1 MQGRGE
7 EKVVRLRHGSG
18 GLSTKQLISAYFLPK
33 FKNEILAE
41 LGDSAKLEISGTTI
55 TFTTDSYVVSPLFFP
70 GGDIGKLAIAGT
82 VNDLTVAGSK
92 PLFISAGF
100 ILEEG
105 MPLDDL
111 ARVLDSMAKTS
122 KEAGV
127 KVVAGDTKVVERGRG
142 DGTYIN
148 TSGVGVRIPGCSV
161 GRERITPG
169 DSILVTAPVGNHGLT
184 IFLSR
189 MKDEIGLDSNVKSDC
204 RSLNH
209 MLVPVFEKFQRGIH
223 WCRDVTRG
231 GLFTI
236 LNEAL
241 REGLEINLR
250 ETDIPV
256 DPDVKAICE
265 ALGLDPCYL
274 ANEGVAVLI
283 VEEKIASSVL
293 DMLRKNEAGR
303 RAAVIGEVQKG
314 NKRVYV
320 ETEVGGSRVVDPL
333 VEDLVPRIC

>member
-1 MQGRGE
+1 MQKRGE
-7 EKVVRLRHGSG
+7 KKVVRLGHGSG
-18 GLSTKQLISAYFLPK
+18 GQLTKQLIDSYFLPK
-33 FKNEILAE
+33 FRNEVLAE
-41 LGDSAKLEISGTTI
+41 LGDSAMLEISGANLA
-55 TFTTDSYVVSPLFFP
+55 FTTDSYVVSPLFFP
-70 GGDIGKLAIAGT
+70 GGDIGKLAVAGT

-111 ARVLDSMAKTS
+111 DKILDSMAKTS
-122 KEAGV
+122 EEAGV

-148 TSGVGVRIPGCSV
+148 TSGVGVRISGCSV
-161 GRERITPG
+161 GRARVTPG
-169 DSILVTAPVGNHGLT
+169 NTVLVTAPVGNHGLA

-189 MKDEIGLDSNVKSDC
+189 MKDSVGLSADVRSDC
-204 RSLNH
+204 RPLNH
-209 MLVPVFEKFQRGIH
+209 MLVPVFEKFQAGIH

-241 REGLEINLR
+241 GEGLEINLR
-250 ETDIPV
+250 EKDIPV
-256 DPDVKAICE
+256 EPDVRAVCE
-265 ALGLDPCYL
+265 ALGLEPCYL
-274 ANEGVAVLI
+274 ANEGAAVLI
-283 VEEKIASSVL
+283 VGEKISSGVL
-293 DMLRKNEAGR
+293 EMLRKDEAGS
-303 RAAVIGEVQKG
+303 RAAVIGEVGKG
-314 NKRVYV
+314 DGHVYV
-320 ETEVGGSRVVDPL
+320 ETEVGGSRVADPL